1 MKIYDVHGLHVC
13 DEHAILPQNASNA
26 DDYCENLFTV
36 TIGGDFTP
44 EWGDI
49 LFLLLCALQWM
60 DTNLWW
66 VVLHHSYYKEQLCS
80 SLSEISF
87 KGYLLL
93 WGPVYQ
99 VEEKAREG
107 RVRLDDE
114 DGGGEGDDGEGGKGD
129 PHANLRR
136 RLHKQVVVLDREINA
151 VADGV
156 YGDGKQ
162 MLEEE
167 EEEVVEESVKKSA
180 SLHRA
185 LADDRLRSLLRKR
198 RQLKE
203 QLKALDVEDDNA
215 LKSLVQDIIPVLK
228 IKKGKK
234 QEKEEVM
241 VPSNSGKD
249 LGSVNAKK
257 KVVCLVEDNNVFDAA
272 LDSAATGFTETV
284 SMCFFVHASFMVCNF
299 FHGLGTL

>member
-1 MKIYDVHGLHVC
+1 MGIV
-13 DEHAILPQNASNA
+13 
-26 DDYCENLFTV
+26 
-36 TIGGDFTP
+36 TP
-44 EWGDI
+44 EWGYD
-49 LFLLLCALQWM
+49 LFLLLSALQCI
-60 DTNLWW
+60 DTILWW
-66 VVLHHSYYKEQLCS
+66 VALHHSYYKEQLCS
-80 SLSEISF
+80 SLSEIIF

-93 WGPVYQ
+93 CGLVYQ

-114 DGGGEGDDGEGGKGD
+114 DGEGECDDGEGGEDD
-129 PHANLRR
+129 PHSNLRR
-136 RLHKQVVVLDREINA
+136 RLHKQVVALDREINA

-162 MLEEE
+162 ILEE
-167 EEEVVEESVKKSA
+167 EEEVVEESMKKSA

-198 RQLKE
+198 RQFKE

-215 LKSLVQDIIPVLK
+215 LKSLVQDITPVLK
-228 IKKGKK
+228 VKKGKK
-234 QEKEEVM
+234 QEEEEVM
-241 VPSNSGKD
+241 VPSNSGKG

-257 KVVCLVEDNNVFDAA
+257 KVVYIEEDNNVFDAA

-284 SMCFFVHASFMVCNF
+284 SMCFWCMHHSWFAISSMGWVPCDVMQSSEFELSTNA
-299 FHGLGTL
+299 LL

>member
-1 MKIYDVHGLHVC
+1 
-13 DEHAILPQNASNA
+13 
-26 DDYCENLFTV
+26 
-36 TIGGDFTP
+36 
-44 EWGDI
+44 
-49 LFLLLCALQWM
+49 M
-60 DTNLWW
+60 DTILWW
-66 VVLHHSYYKEQLCS
+66 VALHHSYYKEQLCS
-80 SLSEISF
+80 SLSGISF

-93 WGPVYQ
+93 CGPVYQ

-114 DGGGEGDDGEGGKGD
+114 DGGGEGDHGEGGKDD
-129 PHANLRR
+129 PHSNLRR
-136 RLHKQVVVLDREINA
+136 RLHKQVVALDREINA

-215 LKSLVQDIIPVLK
+215 LKSLVEDITPVLK

-234 QEKEEVM
+234 QEEEVT

-284 SMCFFVHASFMVCNF
+284 SMCFLCMHHSWFAISFMGWVPCDVMQS
-299 FHGLGTL
+299 LRI